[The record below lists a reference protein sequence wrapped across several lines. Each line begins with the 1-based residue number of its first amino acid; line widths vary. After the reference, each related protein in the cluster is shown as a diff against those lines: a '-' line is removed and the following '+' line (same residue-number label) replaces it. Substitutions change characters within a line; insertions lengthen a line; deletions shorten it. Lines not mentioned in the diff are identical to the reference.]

1 MESTHFRMKVTRFL
15 KKKKKKKLMD
25 IKFKLKAHAQNKI
38 FTLSKFGSK
47 A

>member
-15 KKKKKKKLMD
+15 KKKKKLMD

>member
-1 MESTHFRMKVTRFL
+1 MESTHFRMKVARFL
-15 KKKKKKKLMD
+15 KKKKLMD